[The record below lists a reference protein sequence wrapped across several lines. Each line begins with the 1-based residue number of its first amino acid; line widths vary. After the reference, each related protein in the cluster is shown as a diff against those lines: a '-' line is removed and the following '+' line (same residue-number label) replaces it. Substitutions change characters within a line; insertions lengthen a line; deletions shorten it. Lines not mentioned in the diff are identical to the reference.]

1 MKNQIKPVQ
10 LLVALGAVTVLGA
23 CSAPSESPDATID
36 EGADVEEVTPD
47 AIEEVTP
54 DATEDVMPDDASG
67 EGAVDLEGEGE
78 ALGDETVEEE
88 PSEEG
93 ES

>member
-47 AIEEVTP
+47 A
-54 DATEDVMPDDASG
+54 TEDVMPDDASG
-67 EGAVDLEGEGE
+67 EGSVDLEGEGE